1 MTANGTSSAII
12 PSSGAK
18 KPNTPIPT
26 ITAAGNP
33 FKLIGLMRHISKN
46 PLQAAYEAWQQH
58 GDVFRFSLLGSITTF
73 IVHPQ
78 MVRHLLITHAKDLIK
93 DSGYTD
99 ERSGL
104 ARFMGQGLVTSEGD
118 FWKRQRKLAAPAF
131 HTTRVNAYAETMSRY
146 AEDRVKQWRDGATLD
161 IAHEMMEVTMSVI
174 SYTLLHSVN
183 LEEGRRIAASTKII
197 QDFSSDNLL
206 LPWMLPTPANLRAN
220 KAQRILDEIVYRI
233 IAERRADPTDRG
245 DLLSMLMLTEGEDGE
260 RMTDKQ
266 LRDEVVT
273 LFLAGHE
280 TTANA
285 LNWTFY
291 QLAQHPEVEAKLHAE
306 LDSALNGRLPSMADL
321 RNLPYT
327 QQVIKEAMRLY
338 PPVWAISREL
348 VNEVEVEG
356 HLLSK
361 KTMVQFSPYLTHRHP
376 DYWEQPNR
384 FNPDRFSAENE
395 AQRDKWAYFPFGGGQ
410 RVCIGQSFALLEASL
425 MLATFASRVKL
436 RLAPHAR
443 VEPRPAVTL
452 YPKYGLPM
460 VVSLR

>member
-1 MTANGTSSAII
+1 MTANTNSSAIV
-12 PSSGAK
+12 A
-18 KPNTPIPT
+18 PNGPKTARKSVPT

-46 PLQAAYEAWQQH
+46 PLQASYAAWRQH
-58 GDVFRFSLLGSITTF
+58 GDVFCYSLLGSVTTF
-73 IVHPQ
+73 VIHPE

-93 DSGYTD
+93 DGGYTD

-118 FWKRQRKLAAPAF
+118 FWRRQRKLAAPAF

-146 AEDRVKQWRDGATLD
+146 AEERVKQWRDGATLD

-183 LEEGRRIAASTKII
+183 LEEGRRIADSTKVI
-197 QDFSSDNLL
+197 QDFSSDTLL
-206 LPWMLPTPANLRAN
+206 LPFILPTPATMRAN
-220 KAQRILDEIVYRI
+220 KAQRTLDEIVYRI
-233 IAERRADPTDRG
+233 IAERRADPTDHG

-291 QLAQHPEVEAKLHAE
+291 QLAQFPEVEARLHAE
-306 LDSALNGRLPSMADL
+306 LDSTLNGRLPSMADL

-327 QQVIKEAMRLY
+327 QQVIKESMRLY

-348 VNEVEVEG
+348 INDVEVDG
-356 HLLSK
+356 HLLAK
-361 KTMVQFSPYLTHRHP
+361 KTVVQFSPYLTHRHP
-376 DYWEQPNR
+376 DYWEQPDV
-384 FNPDRFSAENE
+384 FDPDRFSAENE
-395 AQRDKWAYFPFGGGQ
+395 SKRDKWAYFPFGGGQ
-410 RVCIGQSFALLEASL
+410 RVCIGQSFAMLEASL
-425 MLATFASRVKL
+425 MLATFASRVRL
-436 RLAPHAR
+436 RLAPNAR

-460 VVSLR
+460 VVSVR